1 MATHDQP
8 PASTSFISH
17 VDLDSV
23 SDSKIASVSV
33 YTGRAEITRV
43 FKLSV
48 KTGQNLV
55 KVNGLPNV
63 LEHDSIRVE
72 GRGPA
77 TIHDV
82 TVSQM
87 PEPQKPEMSPAL
99 LGLWRRKNLLDKA
112 LERATKT
119 RNSLDKY
126 LSSLHVEHVKADEL
140 EKIVEACDA
149 NGEKLEEKILDLK
162 TQLQVAEKEIQ
173 KQEASENGKS
183 ASEKDNSLQ
192 LRTRLSLGL
201 FAEKESEVELV
212 LNYAVLNAS
221 WTPVYDVRV
230 DMQAS
235 DTPITLVYKAAIT
248 QNTAEDWQDVPLTLE
263 TATPT
268 FQVGIPKLCPWT
280 LSVQRPIAVQHSI
293 FAAAPSAP
301 AVGALF
307 GTSLSGPMPS
317 NPISQTDSLRF
328 RRADVSSK
336 GNVSATFTVPGIITI
351 PSDGTAH
358 NVTVAELKLGATMS
372 WVVVPKIDARARL
385 SAKIKNASDYT
396 LLRGVGSIYVDGS
409 FISKSSVPNVSPGE
423 TFDCALGLDPAIRVT
438 YHPVSKKTAQTGFYL
453 KSNVNSYS
461 QRISISNTKSI
472 TITDLRIVDQIPVSA
487 DESITVK
494 LISPAL
500 PPVQSQVAT
509 SGPGKDEKKAD
520 QSALKPRV
528 MVSKGITAEWGDGM
542 EDSAATGDGTA
553 AAGQDGKLS
562 WLCETPSQGKAS
574 LLLQWE
580 VTSPTSSYI
589 PNL

>member
-8 PASTSFISH
+8 PAPPSFISH
-17 VDLDSV
+17 VDLDSS

-119 RNSLDKY
+119 RDSLDKY

-162 TQLQVAEKEIQ
+162 TQIQVAEKEIQ

-201 FAEKESEVELV
+201 FAKKESEVELV
-212 LNYAVLNAS
+212 LIYAVLSAS

-268 FQVGIPKLCPWT
+268 FQVGIPNLYPWT
-280 LSVQRPIAVQHSI
+280 LFVQRPIATRSRKTRS
-293 FAAAPSAP
+293 AAPSAP
-301 AVGALF
+301 AG
-307 GTSLSGPMPS
+307 GSYGMSLLGS
-317 NPISQTDSLRF
+317 NAISQTDSLRF
-328 RRADVSSK
+328 RGADVSSK

-385 SAKIKNASDYT
+385 SAKIKNASNYT
-396 LLRGVGSIYVDGS
+396 LLSGVGSIYVDES
-409 FISKSSVPNVSPGE
+409 FISKSSVPSVSPGE
-423 TFDCALGLDPAIRVT
+423 SFDCALGLDPAIRVT
-438 YHPVSKKTAQTGFYL
+438 YHPVSRKTSQTGFYS

-487 DESITVK
+487 DETI
-494 LISPAL
+494 
-500 PPVQSQVAT
+500 
-509 SGPGKDEKKAD
+509 
-520 QSALKPRV
+520 
-528 MVSKGITAEWGDGM
+528 
-542 EDSAATGDGTA
+542 
-553 AAGQDGKLS
+553 
-562 WLCETPSQGKAS
+562 
-574 LLLQWE
+574 
-580 VTSPTSSYI
+580 
-589 PNL
+589 